1 MFDLAVLLEALAE
14 DVVAEAR
21 EVVSG
26 AEETLEKA
34 NDLEDAVFRAD
45 GEGEPRRNDYPI
57 FYR

>member
-1 MFDLAVLLEALAE
+1 MFNLAGLLEALAV

-34 NDLEDAVFRAD
+34 NDLEDAVFRAN
-45 GEGEPRRNDYPI
+45 GEEGPRVYP
-57 FYR
+57 F